1 MNSGNRWRLDQLR
14 DLQSIE
20 IRPYIPFWH
29 LLSNGISFEILG
41 TIGDMSAIRNLRN
54 QGIRLGGKPLE
65 LIQLDPW
72 ADLHIAEHTKHCF
85 DEKGRLQGSFL
96 TAKPFKWAIIVQ
108 KHLASISPTFP
119 SIIFERTIARK
130 TWISS
135 VGYNWLWNW
144 IHIPLWECVP
154 INN

>member
-1 MNSGNRWRLDQLR
+1 MDYLLGV
-14 DLQSIE
+14 QSIE

-72 ADLHIAEHTKHCF
+72 ADLHIAEHTKTVLMK
-85 DEKGRLQGSFL
+85 KGGCKGVF
-96 TAKPFKWAIIVQ
+96 
-108 KHLASISPTFP
+108 
-119 SIIFERTIARK
+119 
-130 TWISS
+130 
-135 VGYNWLWNW
+135 
-144 IHIPLWECVP
+144 
-154 INN
+154 